1 MISSMSSAKQSG
13 FTLLEIMIAVSI
25 TAVIGL
31 ISATMLSGTMNNHAQ
46 VITQEK
52 KLVTLERAL
61 HIIRTDIEQISLRPV
76 IQDIYHADTF
86 IPNIDK
92 NQLKG
97 DHSSLEFSRLSQYP
111 GTSKIEQQLVRVRY
125 FLEDQQLIRE
135 SINTDFPSP
144 NEVWHRQLILTGVTD
159 LNFSFFFNRW
169 ESYLADDKKHPLAV
183 RLQLETLHWQ
193 NIELISLLSGVDHD

>member
-1 MISSMSSAKQSG
+1 MSSSMSIAKQAG

-25 TAVIGL
+25 TAVIGV
-31 ISATMLSGTMNNHAQ
+31 ISATMLNGTMHNHAQ
-46 VITQEK
+46 VIAQEK

-61 HIIRTDIEQISLRPV
+61 HIIRTDIEQTSLRPV
-76 IQDIYHADTF
+76 IQDIYHDDTF

-92 NQLKG
+92 NQFKG
-97 DHSSLEFSRLSQYP
+97 DQSSLEFSRFSQYP
-111 GTSKIEQQLVRVRY
+111 GSSKIEQQLVRVRY
-125 FLEDQQLIRE
+125 LLEDQQLIRE

-144 NEVWHRQLILTGVTD
+144 NEVWHKQLILTGVTD
-159 LNFSFFFNRW
+159 LNFSFYFDRW
-169 ESYLADDKKHPLAV
+169 ESYLANDKKYPLAV